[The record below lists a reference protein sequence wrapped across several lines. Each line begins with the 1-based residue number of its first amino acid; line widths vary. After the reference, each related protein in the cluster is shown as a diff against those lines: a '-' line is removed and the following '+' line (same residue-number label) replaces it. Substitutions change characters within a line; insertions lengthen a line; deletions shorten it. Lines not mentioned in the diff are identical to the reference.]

1 MVVLTLTLIAVVIAY
16 MFLKKNS
23 NNHLPLAEAV
33 AVVANV
39 PPNVPSVHN
48 FQKISDEF
56 SNITELQAG
65 LRKAGL
71 ESSDLIIGVDFTK
84 SNSWQG
90 THSFNGKCLHSL
102 SANVQNP
109 YQIVIQNLG
118 ECLEVFDDDHL
129 IPAFGFGDSKT
140 RDTGIFS
147 LNPNGSCN
155 GFKEVLSSY
164 SEQANQVILSGPTN
178 FQPLINAA
186 ANVARSLKSFHILL
200 IIADGQVTSKNQTI
214 QSIVAAAADAP
225 LSIIMVGVGDGP
237 WECMQEFDD
246 ELPTR
251 LFDNFQFVDFN
262 KVFIGETEEKR
273 IANLCTHCLMEV
285 PEQYKTI
292 CRLGLLE

>member
-1 MVVLTLTLIAVVIAY
+1 MQQDEDGMSMAMVVLTLALIAVVTAY
-16 MFLKKNS
+16 MFIKKKT
-23 NNHLPLAEAV
+23 NNHLPIAEAV
-33 AVVANV
+33 AVVSNV
-39 PPNVPSVHN
+39 PNVPSVHN
-48 FQKISDEF
+48 FQKISDNF

-90 THSFNGKCLHSL
+90 THSFNGKCLHNL
-102 SANVQNP
+102 TANVQNP

-164 SEQANQVILSGPTN
+164 SEQANQVILSGPSK
-178 FQPLINAA
+178 FFLIFFK
-186 ANVARSLKSFHILL
+186 SLLFTILL
-200 IIADGQVTSKNQTI
+200 HHSDHTFNI
-214 QSIVAAAADAP
+214 QFLNFNIVYFR
-225 LSIIMVGVGDGP
+225 G
-237 WECMQEFDD
+237 
-246 ELPTR
+246 
-251 LFDNFQFVDFN
+251 
-262 KVFIGETEEKR
+262 
-273 IANLCTHCLMEV
+273 
-285 PEQYKTI
+285 
-292 CRLGLLE
+292 

>member
-1 MVVLTLTLIAVVIAY
+1 MQQVEDGMSMAMVVLTLTLIAVVIAY

-164 SEQANQVILSGPTN
+164 SEQANQVILSGP
-178 FQPLINAA
+178 
-186 ANVARSLKSFHILL
+186 
-200 IIADGQVTSKNQTI
+200 SK
-214 QSIVAAAADAP
+214 
-225 LSIIMVGVGDGP
+225 
-237 WECMQEFDD
+237 
-246 ELPTR
+246 
-251 LFDNFQFVDFN
+251 
-262 KVFIGETEEKR
+262 
-273 IANLCTHCLMEV
+273 
-285 PEQYKTI
+285 
-292 CRLGLLE
+292 